1 MTRRILP
8 SGGPTNKSSCR
19 SPIEKYATSDPSG
32 DTLLGSPWGEI
43 LGDGA
48 GGEEQVLV
56 ADVDPA
62 VVASTRE
69 RYPFL
74 DDRRSG

>member
-1 MTRRILP
+1 V
-8 SGGPTNKSSCR
+8 
-19 SPIEKYATSDPSG
+19 
-32 DTLLGSPWGEI
+32 SPWGEI

-48 GGEEQVLV
+48 GGEEQVLL

-62 VVASTRE
+62 VVTSIRE

-74 DDRRSG
+74 RDRRVP